1 MDKKYLVLGATGGIG
16 YAFTGELIAR
26 GIKTTVFVRNVEKA
40 ESLFGSNPLIEII
53 AGDATN
59 LKELK
64 NASYNKD
71 FIFCGINTPYQ
82 MWETQME
89 NIISNVIA
97 SAKQNRATIL
107 FPENHYAFGNIGSPI
122 TENMVP
128 KPSTKKGKIRLNLV
142 NRLQTA
148 ASKKECKV
156 VIIRLPDFF
165 GPNVTNGL
173 IKPIFNEAIKNK
185 PIKWMINADV
195 PHQFAYTPDVAK
207 YFYLLSQENTL
218 QEFFLI
224 NYGGITVDSMK
235 YFSKKISEIQGNP
248 EQVKVAP
255 KLMLNILGLFV
266 PELKELK
273 ENFYQFEN
281 SIILDDSKLRRMY
294 PKVRNTSL
302 ENALENSLKWN
313 KNNSHSYA

>member
-1 MDKKYLVLGATGGIG
+1 MDKSYLVLGATGGIG
-16 YAFTGELIAR
+16 YAFTNELIAQ
-26 GIKTTVFVRNVEKA
+26 GIKTSVFVRNVEKA
-40 ESLFGSNPLIEII
+40 KSLFGNNSLIDII
-53 AGDATN
+53 VGDVTN
-59 LKELK
+59 REELK
-64 NASYNKD
+64 KASYNKD

-82 MWETQME
+82 MWETKME

-122 TENMVP
+122 TENTVP
-128 KPSTKKGKIRLNLV
+128 KPSTKKGEIRLNLV
-142 NRLQTA
+142 KRLQEA
-148 ASKKECKV
+148 ANKKECKV

-173 IKPIFNEAIKNK
+173 IKPIFHEALNNK
-185 PIKWMINADV
+185 PIKWMINADI

-207 YFYLLSQENTL
+207 YFYLLSQEDKL

-224 NYGGITVDSMK
+224 NYGGITVDSLK
-235 YFSKKISEIQGNP
+235 TFSKKISKIQGNP
-248 EQVKVAP
+248 EQVKIAP
-255 KLMLNILGLFV
+255 KLMLNILGLFI

-273 ENFYQFEN
+273 ENFYLFEN
-281 SIILDDSKLRRMY
+281 SIILDDSKLKRMY
-294 PKVRNTSL
+294 PKVSSTSL

-313 KNNSHSYA
+313 KNNSHSYS

>member
-1 MDKKYLVLGATGGIG
+1 MDKSYLVLGATGGIG
-16 YAFTGELIAR
+16 YAFTNELIAN
-26 GIKTTVFVRNVEKA
+26 GIRTSVFVRNEEKA
-40 ESLFGSNPLIEII
+40 KALFGNNPLIEII
-53 AGDATN
+53 VGDVTN
-59 LKELK
+59 REELK
-64 NASYNKD
+64 KAASNKN

-89 NIISNVIA
+89 RIISNVIA
-97 SAKQNRATIL
+97 SAGQNRSTIL
-107 FPENHYAFGNIGSPI
+107 FPENNYAFGNIGTPI

-128 KPSTKKGKIRLNLV
+128 QPGTKKGKIRLNLV
-142 NRLQTA
+142 NRLQA
-148 ASKKECKV
+148 AADKKECKV

-173 IKPIFNEAIKNK
+173 IKPIFNEAVNNK
-185 PIKWMINADV
+185 PVKWMINADI
-195 PHQFAYTPDVAK
+195 PHQFAYTPDVAR
-207 YFYLLSQENTL
+207 YFYLLSQEDTL

-235 YFSKKISEIQGNP
+235 TFSKKISEIQGNP
-248 EQVKVAP
+248 DHVKTAP
-255 KLMLNILGLFV
+255 KLMLNILGLFI

-281 SIILDDSKLRRMY
+281 SIILDDSKLKKMY

-302 ENALENSLKWN
+302 EDALENSLQWS
-313 KNNSHSYA
+313 KNNSHSYL